1 MTSLEG
7 WDTTN
12 MPTLQCLV
20 RLVGLE
26 PTRLSPSNFKFGEFT
41 NFSTIAKNGRSRE
54 IRTPDILLPKQ
65 AVYQADLY
73 SDCSCIILYVF
84 SKVNWCAH
92 LDLNQESTNYEFAAL
107 TNYAIV
113 PIIHQQILVKVYGVH
128 HHANDPASTV
138 SCTKIRDSQDG
149 NQSIQYFFG

>member
-12 MPTLQCLV
+12 MPTLLILV

-26 PTRLSPSNFKFGEFT
+26 PTWLTPTDFKSVVYT
-41 NFSTIAKNGRSRE
+41 DSTTVAKNGRTER
-54 IRTPDILLPKQ
+54 IRTSDPLLPKQ
-65 AVYQADLY
+65 MHYQAVLL
-73 SDCSCIILYVF
+73 SDFYILIQLGN
-84 SKVNWCAH
+84 KVNWWDY

-113 PIIHQQILVKVYGVH
+113 
-128 HHANDPASTV
+128 
-138 SCTKIRDSQDG
+138 
-149 NQSIQYFFG
+149 